1 MISKVIRKDHA
12 VSLGSLGTLTLGEAR
27 YHVRSSTTMG
37 SPYEVTTCD
46 PFSQQPQLSSQAKL
60 NTQGSLMTE
69 RIVLDIHPYQDFK

>member
-1 MISKVIRKDHA
+1 
-12 VSLGSLGTLTLGEAR
+12 
-27 YHVRSSTTMG
+27 MG